1 MNIIL
6 LGPPG
11 AGKGTQAKILVAER
25 GMVQLSTGD
34 MLRAVRASGSELGER
49 FGELMD
55 RGDLIPDDMI
65 IEMIDA
71 RLDEPDCRNGAIF
84 DGFPRTSGQAAA
96 LDEMLERKNLP
107 LRAVIEMTVD
117 EDALV
122 ERITGRY
129 SCENCGAGYHDAFQR
144 PAVEGV
150 CDACGHTSFKRRP
163 DDNAQTVRDR
173 LTVYR
178 RDTAPIIPHY
188 EAQGLIQRVDGMAD
202 IDDVRAAI
210 AAIMDN

>member
-1 MNIIL
+1 MNISL

-34 MLRAVRASGSELGER
+34 MLRAVRTSGSELGER

-96 LDEMLERKNLP
+96 LDDMLERKNLP

>member
-34 MLRAVRASGSELGER
+34 MLRAVRASGSELGAR

-129 SCENCGAGYHDAFQR
+129 SCENCGAGYHDVFQR

-150 CDACGHTSFKRRP
+150 CDACGHTTFKRRP

>member
-96 LDEMLERKNLP
+96 LDDMLERKNLP

-163 DDNAQTVRDR
+163 DDNSQTVRDR

-188 EAQGLIQRVDGMAD
+188 EAQGLIQRVDGMTD

>member
-96 LDEMLERKNLP
+96 LDDMLERKNLP

-144 PAVEGV
+144 PAIEGV

>member
-34 MLRAVRASGSELGER
+34 MLRAVRTSGSELGER

-96 LDEMLERKNLP
+96 LDDMLERKNLP

>member
-34 MLRAVRASGSELGER
+34 MLRAVRASGSELGAR

-96 LDEMLERKNLP
+96 LDDMLERKNLP

-188 EAQGLIQRVDGMAD
+188 EAQGLIQRVDGMTD

>member
-34 MLRAVRASGSELGER
+34 MLRAVRASGSELGAR

-129 SCENCGAGYHDAFQR
+129 SCENCGAGYHDVFQR
-144 PAVEGV
+144 PAAEGV
-150 CDACGHTSFKRRP
+150 CDACGHTRFKRRP

>member
-96 LDEMLERKNLP
+96 LDDMLERKNLP

-178 RDTAPIIPHY
+178 RVTAPIIPHY
-188 EAQGLIQRVDGMAD
+188 EAQGLIQRVDGMTD

>member
-96 LDEMLERKNLP
+96 LDDMLERKNLP

-150 CDACGHTSFKRRP
+150 CDACSHTSFKRRP

>member
-6 LGPPG
+6 LGAPG

-34 MLRAVRASGSELGER
+34 MLRAVRASGSELGKR
-49 FGELMD
+49 FGEVMD
-55 RGDLIPDDMI
+55 RGELIPDAMM

-84 DGFPRTSGQAAA
+84 DGFPRTSGQAEA
-96 LDEMLERKNLP
+96 LDEMLRRKNLP
-107 LRAVIEMTVD
+107 LKAVIEMTVD
-117 EDALV
+117 ENALV
-122 ERITGRY
+122 DRITGRY
-129 SCENCGAGYHDAFQR
+129 SCENCGAGYHDVYQR
-144 PAVEGV
+144 PSVDGV
-150 CDACGHTSFKRRP
+150 CDACGHTTFKRRP

-188 EAQGLIQRVDGMAD
+188 DAQGLIQRVDGMAD

-210 AAIMDN
+210 AAIMDE

>member
-96 LDEMLERKNLP
+96 LDDMLERKNLP

-150 CDACGHTSFKRRP
+150 CDACGHTTFKRRP
-163 DDNAQTVRDR
+163 DDNAQTVCDR

>member
-11 AGKGTQAKILVAER
+11 AGKGTQAKILVTER

-65 IEMIDA
+65 IEMIDE

-96 LDEMLERKNLP
+96 LDDMLERKNLP

-129 SCENCGAGYHDAFQR
+129 SCENCGAGYHDVFQR

-150 CDACGHTSFKRRP
+150 CDSCGHTSFKRRP